1 MYSCHA
7 TYYLL
12 IAFANSFDKQLE
24 QFGVDTNPMKESL
37 KNRIFRVW
45 LEDWEKEI
53 LKKDDCV
60 AEAKLLEKYKD
71 LVFYDPDHKVNFTV
85 HGNNLEYRRGREG
98 GWCVIGD
105 STDEKVED
113 EPFKIGDM
121 LIEMIADT
129 QQAEGVEIM
138 HLDCEV

>member
-1 MYSCHA
+1 M
-7 TYYLL
+7 
-12 IAFANSFDKQLE
+12 
-24 QFGVDTNPMKESL
+24 
-37 KNRIFRVW
+37 
-45 LEDWEKEI
+45 EDWEKEL

-71 LVFYDPDHKVNFTV
+71 LMFYDPDRGVNFTV
-85 HGNNLEYRRGREG
+85 HGNNLEYRSGRGG

-121 LIEMIADT
+121 MIEMTAETD
-129 QQAEGVEIM
+129 QAEGVEIV
-138 HLDCEV
+138 CEGCHVQFSL